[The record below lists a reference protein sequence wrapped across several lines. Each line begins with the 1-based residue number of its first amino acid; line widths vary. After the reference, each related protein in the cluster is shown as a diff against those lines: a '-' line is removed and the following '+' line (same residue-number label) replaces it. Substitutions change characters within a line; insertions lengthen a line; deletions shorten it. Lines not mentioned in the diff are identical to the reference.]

1 MAVNKRNS
9 GTKARANTGT
19 SANAGTKANA
29 GATPKKKTSRITG
42 YISDL
47 DCYLFGA
54 GTHYDIYQKL
64 GAHPKTYKG
73 KDGIYFAVWA
83 PHAREVHLVAI
94 LTAGTLRPNPWLR
107 YRIPAYGSISMQE

>member
-64 GAHPKTYKG
+64 GAIPRHTRERTASILQFGLPMPG
-73 KDGIYFAVWA
+73 KYIWW
-83 PHAREVHLVAI
+83 AI
-94 LTAGTLRPNPWLR
+94 LTAGTLRPTPWLR